1 MAITYEWKIK
11 NVETYPSHTDQQ
23 DPSNTELDVIHT
35 IHWILIGTDDVNNVF
50 GQRIGTAHLR
60 LEDLSGFTEFNNVTK
75 AQAVTWVESWLDRYP
90 DTTVIKTKERLAAKI
105 TEKVTP
111 TKKNN
116 NKQE

>member
-1 MAITYEWKIK
+1 MAITYKWIIK
-11 NVETYPSHTDQQ
+11 QADTYNAYTDNKN
-23 DPSNTELDVIHT
+23 PANTESDVIHT
-35 IHWILIGTDDVNNVF
+35 LHWKLKATDDVNNVSVSRS
-50 GQRIGTAHLR
+50 GMAHLR
-60 LEDLSGFTEFNNVTK
+60 LEDLSDFTDFNNVTK
-75 AQAVTWVESWLDRYP
+75 AQAVTWVEAWLDRYP